1 MCKDG
6 KPIYA
11 DNTCDISVS
20 GSMNTYAKN
29 VLSPWYIKAKNR
41 QFPTWNISKIFL
53 FWYKIQGY
61 LKMNR

>member
-20 GSMNTYAKN
+20 GSVNTYEKN
-29 VLSPWYIKAKNR
+29 VLSPWCIKAKNR
-41 QFPTWNISKIFL
+41 QFPHMKYFEDFPILI
-53 FWYKIQGY
+53 
-61 LKMNR
+61 

>member
-41 QFPTWNISKIFL
+41 QFPT
-53 FWYKIQGY
+53 
-61 LKMNR
+61 